1 MIPIETILEDF
12 GEKLVNDLRA
22 ALKAKNVGYGGQD
35 SKLAAKINYKVKQTT
50 RGITFKLHMP
60 DYWEFVDS
68 GRDKGNVSKAG
79 IKKIGEWARAKG
91 IVGKYQ
97 EDELYERQKK
107 QIASKQ
113 RARNYSKESK
123 RERAERKWKT
133 LKKMPFNR
141 AKKQLAF
148 AIANKIRAKGYEG
161 NNFLT
166 DTINDGRLDILAT
179 DLKDY
184 GIENF
189 KFDINRLKEL

>member
-1 MIPIETILEDF
+1 VIPIETILEDF

-35 SKLAAKINYKVKQTT
+35 SKLAAQVRFRVIPKNESISFQ
-50 RGITFKLHMP
+50 LLMP
-60 DYWEFVDS
+60 DYGEFVDRGRGS
-68 GRDKGNVSKAG
+68 GQVSKKG
-79 IKKIGEWARAKG
+79 IEKIGEWARAKNL
-91 IVGKYQ
+91 VGKYQ

-123 RERAERKWKT
+123 RDRAVRKWKT

-148 AIANKIRAKGYEG
+148 AIASKIRAKGYEG
-161 NNFLT
+161 KNFFT
-166 DTINDGRLDILAT
+166 DTINDGRLDTLAT

-184 GIENF
+184 GLENF
-189 KFDINRLKEL
+189 KFDI

>member
-35 SKLAAKINYKVKQTT
+35 SKLAAQIRFRVVPNNNSISFQ
-50 RGITFKLHMP
+50 LLMP
-60 DYWEFVDS
+60 DYGEFVDRGRGS
-68 GRDKGNVSKAG
+68 GPVGKKG
-79 IKKIGEWARAKG
+79 IEKIGEWARAKN
-91 IVGKYQ
+91 IVGQFQ
-97 EDELYERQKK
+97 EKEFQQRIKK
-107 QIASKQ
+107 QNESKQ
-113 RARNYSKESK
+113 KAKNFSKQGKRDRAL
-123 RERAERKWKT
+123 RKWKT

-148 AIANKIRAKGYEG
+148 AIASKIRAKGYEG
-161 NNFLT
+161 KNFFT

-184 GIENF
+184 GLENF
-189 KFDINRLKEL
+189 KFYI

>member
-35 SKLAAKINYKVKQTT
+35 SKLAAKIRFRVIPKDNSISFQ
-50 RGITFKLHMP
+50 LLMP
-60 DYWEFVDS
+60 YYGEFVDRGRGS
-68 GRDKGNVSKAG
+68 GPVSKKG
-79 IKKIGEWARAKG
+79 IEKIGEWARAKNL
-91 IVGKYQ
+91 VGKYQ

-123 RERAERKWKT
+123 RDRAIRKWKT

-148 AIANKIRAKGYEG
+148 AIASKIRAKGYEG
-161 NNFLT
+161 KNFFT
-166 DTINDGRLDILAT
+166 DTINDGRLDTLAT

-184 GIENF
+184 GLENF
-189 KFDINRLKEL
+189 KFDI

>member
-35 SKLAAKINYKVKQTT
+35 SKLAAQIRFIIIPKND
-50 RGITFKLHMP
+50 GISFQLKMP
-60 DYWEFVDS
+60 DYGEFVDR
-68 GRDKGNVSKAG
+68 GRPKTKNKGDGSVKD
-79 IKKIGEWARAKG
+79 KIGEWARAKNL
-91 IVGKYQ
+91 VGKYQ
-97 EDELYERQKK
+97 EKELYERQKK

-113 RARNYSKESK
+113 RASNFSKESK
-123 RERAERKWKT
+123 RERAKRKWKT

-148 AIANKIRAKGYEG
+148 AIASKIHKKGYEG
-161 NNFLT
+161 NNFFT

-184 GIENF
+184 GLENF
-189 KFDINRLKEL
+189 KFDI

>member
-35 SKLAAKINYKVKQTT
+35 SKLAAQIRFRVVPKDNSISFQ
-50 RGITFKLHMP
+50 LLMP
-60 DYWEFVDS
+60 YYGEFVDRGRGS
-68 GRDKGNVSKAG
+68 GSVSKKG
-79 IKKIGEWARAKG
+79 IEKIGEWARAKG

-97 EDELYERQKK
+97 DKELQERIERQN
-107 QIASKQ
+107 QSKQ
-113 RARNYSKESK
+113 KAKKFSKQGKRDRAV
-123 RERAERKWKT
+123 RKWKT

-148 AIANKIRAKGYEG
+148 AIASKIRAKGYEG
-161 NNFLT
+161 KNFFT
-166 DTINDGRLDILAT
+166 DTINDGRLDTLAT

-184 GIENF
+184 GLENF
-189 KFDINRLKEL
+189 KFDI

>member
-1 MIPIETILEDF
+1 MIPIGTILEDF

-68 GRDKGNVSKAG
+68 GRDPGPVSKKG

-97 EDELYERQKK
+97 DKELQERIERQN
-107 QIASKQ
+107 QSKQ
-113 RARNYSKESK
+113 KAKSFSKQGKRDRAV
-123 RERAERKWKT
+123 RKWKT

-148 AIANKIRAKGYEG
+148 AIASKIHKKGYEG

-166 DTINDGRLDILAT
+166 DTINDGRLDTLAT

-189 KFDINRLKEL
+189 KFYI

>member
-35 SKLAAKINYKVKQTT
+35 SKLAAKIRFRVVPKDNSISFQ
-50 RGITFKLHMP
+50 LLMP
-60 DYWEFVDS
+60 YYGEFVDRGRGS
-68 GRDKGNVSKAG
+68 GPVSKKG
-79 IKKIGEWARAKG
+79 IEKIGEWARAKN
-91 IVGKYQ
+91 IVGQFQ
-97 EDELYERQKK
+97 EKELQQRIKK
-107 QIASKQ
+107 QNESKQ
-113 RARNYSKESK
+113 KAKSFSKQGKRDRAV
-123 RERAERKWKT
+123 RKWKT

-148 AIANKIRAKGYEG
+148 AIASKIRAKGYEG
-161 NNFLT
+161 KNFFT

-184 GIENF
+184 GLENF
-189 KFDINRLKEL
+189 KFDI

>member
-68 GRDKGNVSKAG
+68 GRDPGPVSKKG

-97 EDELYERQKK
+97 DKELQERIERQN
-107 QIASKQ
+107 QSKQ
-113 RARNYSKESK
+113 NAKKFSKQGKRDRAV
-123 RERAERKWKT
+123 RKWKT

-141 AKKQLAF
+141 ANKQLAF
-148 AIANKIRAKGYEG
+148 AIASKIHKKGYEG

-189 KFDINRLKEL
+189 KFYI

>member
-35 SKLAAKINYKVKQTT
+35 SKLAAQIRFRVIPKNE
-50 RGITFKLHMP
+50 GISFQLLMP
-60 DYWEFVDS
+60 DYGEFVDR
-68 GRDKGNVSKAG
+68 GRGPGPVSKKG
-79 IKKIGEWARAKG
+79 IEKIGEWARAKNL
-91 IVGKYQ
+91 VGKYQ
-97 EDELYERQKK
+97 ENELYERQKK

-113 RARNYSKESK
+113 RARNFSKESK
-123 RERAERKWKT
+123 RKRAKRKWKT

-148 AIANKIRAKGYEG
+148 AIASKIRAKGYEG
-161 NNFLT
+161 KNFFT
-166 DTINDGRLDILAT
+166 DTINDGRLDTLAT

-184 GIENF
+184 GLDNF
-189 KFDINRLKEL
+189 KFYI

>member
-22 ALKAKNVGYGGQD
+22 ALKANNVGYGGQD

-68 GRDKGNVSKAG
+68 GRDPGPVSKKG
-79 IKKIGEWARAKG
+79 IEKIGEWARAKG

-97 EDELYERQKK
+97 DKELQERIERQN
-107 QIASKQ
+107 QSKQ
-113 RARNYSKESK
+113 NAKKFSKQGKIDRAV
-123 RERAERKWKT
+123 RKWKT

-148 AIANKIRAKGYEG
+148 AIASKIHKKGYEG

-166 DTINDGRLDILAT
+166 DTINDGRLDTLAT

-189 KFDINRLKEL
+189 KFYI